1 MRMTLSC
8 ASSFLVLLGK
18 FIYCVGM
25 QLRMVTLVISLSVS
39 FLGCCLAIIEQTN
52 QQDQSPRWQKS
63 LLHPTRGI
71 VVVAHGLNLKPSA
84 MDDLCTAL
92 NMRGFHTYRVSLT
105 GHDTRHEDV
114 FPASRWSEDF
124 AASYRSA
131 QSMDLT
137 LPTYIVAFSAGGLVA
152 THFLDSMPAEVKP
165 PHKMVLLAPALAL
178 RLLPRSAYL
187 LTWVW
192 PLKLAVRNLAP
203 ESYRRLDYTPLFWYR
218 NTIELYD
225 ETRELAH
232 VDRLQKIPTLILLS
246 RDDELISRTI
256 LSEWL
261 EHNHLVKTWRVE
273 QVRPEPKT
281 GNLYQ
286 HLIIDENSLGETQ
299 WRDTTARIAAFLR
312 EPEY

>member
-1 MRMTLSC
+1 
-8 ASSFLVLLGK
+8 
-18 FIYCVGM
+18 
-25 QLRMVTLVISLSVS
+25 
-39 FLGCCLAIIEQTN
+39 
-52 QQDQSPRWQKS
+52 
-63 LLHPTRGI
+63 
-71 VVVAHGLNLKPSA
+71 
-84 MDDLCTAL
+84 
-92 NMRGFHTYRVSLT
+92 
-105 GHDTRHEDV
+105 
-114 FPASRWSEDF
+114 
-124 AASYRSA
+124 
-131 QSMDLT
+131 
-137 LPTYIVAFSAGGLVA
+137 
-152 THFLDSMPAEVKP
+152 
-165 PHKMVLLAPALAL
+165 MVLLAPALAL

-203 ESYRRLDYTPLFWYR
+203 EGYRRLNYTPLFWYR

-232 VDRLQKIPTLILLS
+232 ADRLQRIPTLILLS

-261 EHNHLVKTWRVE
+261 EHNHLGNAWRVE

-286 HLIIDENSLGETQ
+286 HLIIDENSLGETP
-299 WRDTTARIAAFLR
+299 WREATARIAAFLR